1 MILAKNKT
9 GIKIAP
15 VSKPKAG
22 IGDDIIGGETGGKL
36 RGVGG
41 ITCRTSSKLT
51 VNKNQRHQFFLYLNI
66 FVKLIK
72 IPIYTCFS
80 EYQKDYRRRYV
91 KRIRSCQK
99 LEFKIQQSV

>member
-41 ITCRTSSKLT
+41 ITCRTIRNQS
-51 VNKNQRHQFFLYLNI
+51 VNKNQGHQFFFYLNI
-66 FVKLIK
+66 FVKLLK
-72 IPIYTCFS
+72 NPHLC
-80 EYQKDYRRRYV
+80 
-91 KRIRSCQK
+91 
-99 LEFKIQQSV
+99 